1 MIHEKKPHIVIES
14 NIPFVCGLLDDV
26 AKVSYLAPEEIT
38 AESMRSADAF
48 ITRTRTR
55 CDEALLAD
63 SQCQI
68 IASAT
73 IGLDHVDVDY
83 CRERGIAVANAPGCN
98 APAVAQYVLA
108 SVIAAYGEDALAG
121 LTIGIVGVGH
131 VGKIVEQWA
140 RQLGMTVMLCDPPRA
155 EVEGVESFVSLHEIA
170 SKADII
176 TFHTPLTKSGR
187 YATFH
192 LADKQFFEE
201 LRCKPMII
209 NAARGP
215 VVDTT
220 ALLEAMSRE
229 LVGRVAIDCWEG
241 EPKINLQL
249 LEKVF
254 IATPHIAGYS
264 HQGKVRATK
273 MAVDA
278 VAAKLGLTA
287 KAMPEIVPSG
297 AATEVD
303 AHSIALSY
311 NPLIDTDNL
320 RSNPNDF
327 EALRN
332 HYNLR
337 NEVGC

>member
-55 CDEALLAD
+55 CDDALLAD

-108 SVIAAYGEDALAG
+108 SVIAAYGEDALEG

-155 EVEGVESFVSLHEIA
+155 EAEGAEAFVSLHEIA
-170 SKADII
+170 LKADII

-192 LADKQFFEE
+192 LADKQFFED
-201 LRCKPMII
+201 LRHKPMII

-215 VVDTT
+215 VVDTQ
-220 ALLEAMSRE
+220 ALLDAISRG
-229 LVGRVAIDCWEG
+229 LVGRVVIDCWEW
-241 EPKINLQL
+241 EPCINLHL

-278 VAAKLGLTA
+278 VAAKLGLTP

-303 AHSIALSY
+303 AHSITLSY
-311 NPLIDTDNL
+311 NPLVDTENL

-327 EALRN
+327 ESLRN

>member
-55 CDEALLAD
+55 CDDALLAD

-108 SVIAAYGEDALAG
+108 SVIAAYGEDALEG

-155 EVEGVESFVSLHEIA
+155 EAEGAEAFVSLHEIA

-192 LADKQFFEE
+192 LADKQFFEN
-201 LRCKPMII
+201 LRRKPMII

-220 ALLEAMSRE
+220 ALLDAISRG
-229 LVGRVAIDCWEG
+229 LVGRVVIDCWEG
-241 EPKINLQL
+241 EPCINLQL

-278 VAAKLGLTA
+278 VAAKLALTP

-297 AATEVD
+297 AATEVN

-311 NPLIDTDNL
+311 NPLIDTENL

>member
-14 NIPFVCGLLDDV
+14 NIPFVRGLLDDV

-38 AESMRSADAF
+38 AESMLSADAF

-83 CRERGIAVANAPGCN
+83 CQRRGIVVANAPGCN

-108 SVIAAYGEDALAG
+108 SVIAAYGEGALAG

-155 EVEGVESFVSLHEIA
+155 EAEGAENFVSFHEIA
-170 SKADII
+170 SQADII

-192 LADKQFFEE
+192 LADKQFFED
-201 LRCKPMII
+201 LRRKPMII

-215 VVDTT
+215 VVDTP
-220 ALLEAMSRE
+220 ALLDAMSRG

-241 EPKINLQL
+241 EPEINLQL

-278 VAAKLGLTA
+278 VAAKLGLTP

-311 NPLIDTDNL
+311 NPLIDTENL
-320 RSNPNDF
+320 SSNPNDF
-327 EALRN
+327 ESLRN

>member
-1 MIHEKKPHIVIES
+1 MTHECKPHIVIES
-14 NIPFVCGLLDDV
+14 NIPFVRGLLDDV
-26 AKVSYLAPEEIT
+26 ARVSYLAPEEIT

-83 CRERGIAVANAPGCN
+83 CQRRGIVVANAPGCN

-170 SKADII
+170 SQADII

-192 LADKQFFEE
+192 LADERFFED
-201 LRCKPMII
+201 LRRKPMII

-215 VVDTT
+215 VVDTQ
-220 ALLEAMSRE
+220 ALLDAMSRG

-241 EPKINLQL
+241 EPCVNLHL
-249 LEKVF
+249 LERVF

-278 VAAKLGLTA
+278 VAAKLGLTP
-287 KAMPEIVPSG
+287 KEMSEEVPLG

-311 NPLIDTDNL
+311 NPLIDTENL

-327 EALRN
+327 ESLRN

>member
-38 AESMRSADAF
+38 AESMLSADAF

-55 CDEALLAD
+55 CDEALLAH

-83 CRERGIAVANAPGCN
+83 CQGRGIVVANAPGCN

-108 SVIAAYGEDALAG
+108 SVIAAYGEDALEG

-192 LADKQFFEE
+192 LADKQFFED
-201 LRCKPMII
+201 LRRKPMII

-220 ALLEAMSRE
+220 ALLDAMYRG

-241 EPKINLQL
+241 EPEINLQL

-287 KAMPEIVPSG
+287 NAMPEIVPSG

>member
-14 NIPFVCGLLDDV
+14 NIPFVRGLLDDV
-26 AKVSYLAPEEIT
+26 ARVCYLAPEEIT

-55 CDEALLAD
+55 CDEALLAH
-63 SQCQI
+63 SQCQV

-108 SVIAAYGEDALAG
+108 SVIAAYGEDALEG

-155 EVEGVESFVSLHEIA
+155 EAEGAEAFVSLHEIA

-192 LADKQFFEE
+192 LADKQFFED
-201 LRCKPMII
+201 LHRKPMII

-241 EPKINLQL
+241 EPEINLQL

-278 VAAKLGLTA
+278 VAAKLGLTP
-287 KAMPEIVPSG
+287 KAMSEEVPLG

-311 NPLIDTDNL
+311 NPLIDTEDL

-327 EALRN
+327 ELLRN